1 MIRPDIMQE
10 LLEKCTSIKVKRLF
24 LFFADTNQLPC
35 FKYLDLTALNLGKGK
50 RVIGNGGMFVPKY
63 QLSVPVPQGEEE
75 GVGYV

>member
-1 MIRPDIMQE
+1 MQE